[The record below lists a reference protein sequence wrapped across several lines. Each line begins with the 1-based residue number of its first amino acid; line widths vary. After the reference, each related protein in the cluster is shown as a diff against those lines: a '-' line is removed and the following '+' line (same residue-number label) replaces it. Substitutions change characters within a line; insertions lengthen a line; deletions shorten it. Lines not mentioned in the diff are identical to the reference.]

1 MEDIPEFDK
10 TAFEAAFKPWEARY
24 MELKEKANKAI
35 TEALKL
41 TEDLEGAKSIIA
53 DQTRG
58 EYEAIQ
64 NYNKAIVDLQEIG
77 DFDDVI
83 NILSSITDEEKV
95 HVGELQYALETL
107 NDNIN
112 DKIDSGKEEA
122 EEHTSGDN
130 STMEEALQ
138 KGDTEDADHIQ
149 QLIDFY
155 EDREDDYYTQGR
167 FSDKLDELE
176 QQLQE
181 SAETEQTY
189 IKDEIEQL
197 IDDVYEQRKIGLATP
212 EGE

>member
-1 MEDIPEFDK
+1 MTTFKEHYEQRVESDRLASQWNKNSLPYDFMGCGYLKIDSIRETK
-10 TAFEAAFKPWEARY
+10 TKITIAV
-24 MELKEKANKAI
+24 KEHWMKNPK
-35 TEALKL
+35 
-41 TEDLEGAKSIIA
+41 
-53 DQTRG
+53 R
-58 EYEAIQ
+58 
-64 NYNKAIVDLQEIG
+64 
-77 DFDDVI
+77 
-83 NILSSITDEEKV
+83 ITDEEKV

-138 KGDTEDADHIQ
+138 KGDHETADHIQ

-167 FSDKLDELE
+167 FSDKLNELE

-197 IDDVYEQRKIGLATP
+197 IDDVYEQRKIGLAAP

>member
-1 MEDIPEFDK
+1 
-10 TAFEAAFKPWEARY
+10 
-24 MELKEKANKAI
+24 
-35 TEALKL
+35 
-41 TEDLEGAKSIIA
+41 
-53 DQTRG
+53 
-58 EYEAIQ
+58 
-64 NYNKAIVDLQEIG
+64 
-77 DFDDVI
+77 
-83 NILSSITDEEKV
+83 
-95 HVGELQYALETL
+95 
-107 NDNIN
+107 
-112 DKIDSGKEEA
+112 
-122 EEHTSGDN
+122 
-130 STMEEALQ
+130 MEEALQ
-138 KGDTEDADHIQ
+138 NNDTEAAKQIQ